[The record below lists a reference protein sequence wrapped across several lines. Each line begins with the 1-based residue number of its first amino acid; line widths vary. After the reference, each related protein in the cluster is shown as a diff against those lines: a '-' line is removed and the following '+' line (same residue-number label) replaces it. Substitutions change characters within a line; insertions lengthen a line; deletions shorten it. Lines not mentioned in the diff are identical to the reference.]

1 VSIRSGDAGMR
12 WPVEIKN
19 KYRDFVN
26 DDQVQREI
34 KMIFGRSTLHYIL
47 NIVEKGKLD
56 YLARLPENLLLKIV
70 SFLPLEDISRL
81 SQTNSLF
88 RQVAY
93 FWPFN
98 FYYFFFL

>member
-47 NIVEKGKLD
+47 NIIEKGKLD

-88 RQVAY
+88 RQVTYILAI
-93 FWPFN
+93 
-98 FYYFFFL
+98 